1 MDGGAGC
8 ESRWTLPFRWHP
20 LLLAA
25 LVLGAMPASAQQL
38 RIGLNSDPDA
48 LDPTTS
54 RTVAG
59 RVVFTAM
66 CDKLIDIDANLELVP
81 QLATAWTWSED
92 GKALTLS
99 LRPGVKFH
107 DGEAFDAAAVKY
119 TIERGLT
126 LPGSTRKS
134 ELGPVTGV
142 EIVDKLT
149 ARIVLS
155 APFAPLT
162 AQLADRA
169 GMVVSP
175 KAASASG
182 DDFSRHPVCTGPYQF
197 VEGGGTGPHRARPLR
212 RLLGCRGLKARS

>member
-25 LVLGAMPASAQQL
+25 LVLWAMPAAAQQL

-81 QLATAWTWSED
+81 HASTAWTWSED
-92 GKALTLS
+92 GKALPLS

-134 ELGPVTGV
+134 E
-142 EIVDKLT
+142 
-149 ARIVLS
+149 
-155 APFAPLT
+155 
-162 AQLADRA
+162 
-169 GMVVSP
+169 
-175 KAASASG
+175 
-182 DDFSRHPVCTGPYQF
+182 
-197 VEGGGTGPHRARPLR
+197 
-212 RLLGCRGLKARS
+212 